1 MINNHVAVSKLI
13 DFFQYVSVEYDDLP
27 KRIVDG
33 IRLYFGYNAVYTI
46 YQKLNEKDYAI
57 TELYG
62 EDTYARDHVLYKEI
76 WSKNDIFFN
85 KLDVIVNDSKTLK
98 KYAWRCQDLGC
109 SIEEFWK
116 LELGKAIRKGGFG
129 YKALIT
135 CGQPW
140 YNMQHT
146 ISLYNPEKKGDFS
159 DEEMELFNN
168 IGMLFSIMQNNYREK
183 IENDQLKSV
192 LNKHITDM
200 GGCFCVLNCQLN
212 VIFQTDSFS
221 EIVKE
226 IFDGELFK
234 HTLMPL
240 VARMGEV
247 EHSNKS
253 EINKEYNTENGNY
266 AMNISIFSK
275 DKNESY
281 KTQYL
286 YMIKIQAI
294 KDDTPS
300 MYNEIDPIREGV
312 FYQKTSD
319 TYCLT
324 RRETEVLKLMMNG
337 LTIPEITA
345 KICVAKSTARTHIN
359 NIYRKL
365 GVNSRSEAMAK
376 LMMIKDSTI

>member
-1 MINNHVAVSKLI
+1 
-13 DFFQYVSVEYDDLP
+13 VSVDYDDLP

-62 EDTYARDHVLYKEI
+62 EDTYSRDHVLYKEI
-76 WSKNDIFFN
+76 WAKNDIFFN
-85 KLDVIVNDSKTLK
+85 KLDVIVNGSKTLK

-109 SIEEFWK
+109 SIEEFWN
-116 LELGKAIRKGGFG
+116 LDLGKAIRKGGFG

-146 ISLYNPEKKGDFS
+146 ISLYKPEKQGDFS
-159 DEEMELFNN
+159 DEEMEKFNY
-168 IGMLFSIMQNNYREK
+168 IGTLFSIMQNNYRDK
-183 IENDQLKSV
+183 IENEQLKSV

-200 GGCFCVLNCQLN
+200 DGCFCVLNCQLN
-212 VIFQTDSFS
+212 VIFQTNAFS
-221 EIVKE
+221 EIADK
-226 IFDGELFK
+226 IFNGELFR

-247 EHSNKS
+247 EHSNES
-253 EINKEYNTENGNY
+253 EISKEYNTENGNY
-266 AMNISIFSK
+266 VMNISIFSK

-286 YMIKIQAI
+286 YMIKIQAK

-300 MYNEIDPIREGV
+300 MFNEIDAIREGA
-312 FYQKTSD
+312 FYLKTSE

-337 LTIPEITA
+337 LKVAEIA
-345 KICVAKSTARTHIN
+345 EKICVAKSTARTHIN

-365 GVNSRSEAMAK
+365 GVNNRSETMAK
-376 LMMIKDSTI
+376 IMMIKDTKI